1 MNRQTRM
8 KSVKRIVVK
17 VGTSTLTHDT
27 GLINYEMIE
36 KLVRQLAN
44 LKNNGYEVILVS
56 SGAVGAGLS
65 YLTGYK
71 RPMNMRQKQACAAV
85 GQVALV
91 HIYRKVFSE
100 YGKDIAQILL
110 TKADIADRERYLNAR
125 DAFFELLEHDVIPI
139 VNENDAVVTDEI
151 KVGDNDTLSALVS
164 NLVDGDLLVILSD
177 IEGLY
182 DKNPMTHK
190 DAKLLP
196 LVKKIDEDIINSAGG
211 AGSAFGTGGMVTKL
225 KAAEIVTTFGSDMII
240 AKGNCDNVL
249 NRLVNGE
256 ELGTLFIKNDR
267 ILNAKKQWINYGAS
281 EMGTI
286 IVDAGAKKAIL
297 SNKSLLPIG
306 IKSIKGEFKRG
317 AIVEIADEKL
327 NVIAK
332 GITNY
337 DASDLSLIKGV
348 HSQNIQ
354 DVLGYNSYNEAVHVN
369 NMSVKE
375 A

>member
-1 MNRQTRM
+1 MNRKTRM

-65 YLTGYK
+65 YLTTYK

-91 HIYRKVFSE
+91 HIYRKFFSE

-164 NLVDGDLLVILSD
+164 NLVDGDLLIILSD

-182 DKNPMTHK
+182 DKNPLS
-190 DAKLLP
+190 DQGAKLLSI
-196 LVKKIDEDIINSAGG
+196 VEKIDEDIINSAGG
-211 AGSAFGTGGMVTKL
+211 AGSALGTGGMVTKL

-240 AKGNCDNVL
+240 AKGSEDNIL
-249 NRLVNGE
+249 NRLIHGE
-256 ELGTLFIKNDR
+256 ALGTLFIKNDR

-281 EMGTI
+281 EMGTVV
-286 IVDAGAKKAIL
+286 VDEGAKKAIL
-297 SNKSLLPIG
+297 NNKSLLPVG
-306 IKSIKGEFKRG
+306 ITEIKGNFKRG
-317 AIVEIADEKL
+317 AIVEIADEHM

-337 DASDLSLIKGV
+337 DASDLSKIKGV
-348 HSQNIQ
+348 HSQKIQ
-354 DVLGYNSYNEAVHVN
+354 EVLGYNSYNEAIHVN